1 MLNESLGAN
10 YGDMGNTASTFNA
23 KVSELE
29 GTLSQIQNMIEQLG
43 ASWIGQGY
51 TSFSTVMS
59 DWNRSVTQL
68 NQTLSEISTNV
79 NRGVGTYTDADH
91 GVAVSFSGFQIK

>member
-1 MLNESLGAN
+1 MPMENLGAN

-29 GTLSQIQNMIEQLG
+29 GMLSQIQNMIQQLG

-68 NQTLSEISTNV
+68 NQTLGEISANV
-79 NRGVGTYTDADH
+79 NRSVTTYSDADQ
-91 GVAVSFSGFQIK
+91 GVSRSFSGYQIK